1 MHFIFQFIDID
12 EFAHQEATEAEQT
25 CRSQLRSMAEAD
37 MITNE
42 QQKAALPFV
51 PQIVA
56 WAKSPLAAR
65 LLDAEKA
72 TERVYREMPFTMAI
86 AASELSDE
94 FPDDEITLVQG
105 MIDLW
110 FVEENEKV
118 VLVDFKTDRLPF
130 DTYEQAD
137 DEILRRYSTQI
148 RYYAEAI
155 TKATEREVSEALIWL
170 VRYSRHVS
178 VPLD

>member
-1 MHFIFQFIDID
+1 
-12 EFAHQEATEAEQT
+12 
-25 CRSQLRSMAEAD
+25 
-37 MITNE
+37 
-42 QQKAALPFV
+42 
-51 PQIVA
+51 
-56 WAKSPLAAR
+56 
-65 LLDAEKA
+65 
-72 TERVYREMPFTMAI
+72 MPFTMAI
-86 AASELSDE
+86 AASELRDD

-118 VLVDFKTDRLPF
+118 VLIDFKTDRLTF
-130 DTYEQAD
+130 DTDEQAD

-170 VRYSRHVS
+170 VRYARHVS
-178 VPLD
+178 VSLD